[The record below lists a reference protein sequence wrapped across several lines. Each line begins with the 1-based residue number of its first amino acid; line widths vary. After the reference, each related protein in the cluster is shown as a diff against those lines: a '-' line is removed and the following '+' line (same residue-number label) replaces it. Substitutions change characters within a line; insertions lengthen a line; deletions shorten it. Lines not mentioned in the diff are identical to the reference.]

1 MKSQIKNASPQKT
14 MFQRTD
20 RARLLAD
27 AAKTLYGYL
36 TNLKTNH
43 LNVTIDNYRELG
55 VILNRLKSAKGS
67 DLEYIRL
74 TLVAS
79 LENLLA
85 SIDLLSKYKDLL
97 AQYKTTLAQAQIL
110 DNVDTILEYLKNIK
124 TTLFPEV
131 NVTVMR
137 AEIRQE
143 YIIYIQRYGP
153 PLNGVFDV
161 TLLANIMAE
170 I

>member
-1 MKSQIKNASPQKT
+1 MKTQISKAFSQKT
-14 MFQRTD
+14 SFQRRNKT
-20 RARLLAD
+20 RMI
-27 AAKTLYGYL
+27 AAAAQTLYGYL

-43 LNVTIDNYRELG
+43 LNVTVDNYRELG
-55 VILNRLKSAKGS
+55 NILNKLKSAKGS
-67 DLEYIRL
+67 DVEYIRM

-79 LENLLA
+79 LESLMA
-85 SIDLLSKYKDLL
+85 TVDLLLKYKDLVEK
-97 AQYKTTLAQAQIL
+97 YKATLAQANIL

-124 TTLFPEV
+124 TTLFPDV
-131 NVTVMR
+131 VVTVMR

-143 YIIYIQRYGP
+143 YALYIQRYGP
-153 PLNGVFDV
+153 PLNGQFDV